1 MIFVCLG
8 KTDESAAAIAAA
20 TGMEVRRA
28 DSLQDLLGPLK
39 RGELTAFVVDPQM
52 LEADA
57 STADLL
63 WRYAGAALP
72 VIVNPALESPQQIL
86 GTLLSAM
93 ERREQDRSH
102 AREAE
107 RLALSAAL
115 ADPLTGLLVNVAV
128 VLEDKKLA
136 RVTRIRLERV
146 QRIAEGMRVFTSGS
160 SRKPRHKL
168 QPKATAAVFAGE
180 TVHNHGPRQ

>member
-1 MIFVCLG
+1 MILIALSM
-8 KTDESAAAIAAA
+8 KQESAAAAIQTASE
-20 TGMEVRRA
+20 MEVRCGQ
-28 DSLQDLLGPLK
+28 SLQDLLGPLK
-39 RGELTAFVVDPQM
+39 RGELTAFVVDPRL

-57 STADLL
+57 ATADLV

-72 VIVNPALESPQQIL
+72 VIVDPGVQSPRQIACALM
-86 GTLLSAM
+86 SAM
-93 ERREQDRSH
+93 ERRERDRSH

-146 QRIAEGMRVFTSGS
+146 QRIAESMRVFTTQKRKELSRRPVAKTNTASGV
-160 SRKPRHKL
+160 K
-168 QPKATAAVFAGE
+168 
-180 TVHNHGPRQ
+180 